1 MVIYPSFIS
10 LQIAMYLRENQQLI
24 ENYKSLVK
32 VMELLVE
39 SNIKSSEMHE
49 VLAMKMHY
57 LAFLLKTCAR
67 WHEGLEGKDGIEGF
81 LK

>member
-1 MVIYPSFIS
+1 MVIYRSFIS

-24 ENYKSLVK
+24 ENHKSLVK

-49 VLAMKMHY
+49 VPQVTQAL
-57 LAFLLKTCAR
+57 
-67 WHEGLEGKDGIEGF
+67 
-81 LK
+81 